1 MERKRVGLLLMSYGT
16 PKSIEEVEPYYT
28 HIRHGRKP
36 TPELLSD
43 LISRYQAIGDVNHF
57 AQITD
62 DQVTRLT
69 EEMNQQF
76 PNVEFVGYLGLKHA
90 HPFIEDAVTQM
101 HQDGITEAISLVL
114 APHYSTFSVKIY
126 NERAKQKADELGGLT
141 IHSVD
146 SWYQEARFI
155 QFWEE
160 GIRSIIDSFSEEER
174 EKTVVIFSA
183 HSLPERILKSND
195 PYPAQLEETAKLIA
209 EVAAIPHY
217 AVGWQSAGRT
227 PEPWL
232 GPDVQ
237 DLTRDLATKKGYN
250 RFVYCPVGFVAE
262 HLEVLYDN
270 DVECKA
276 VTDEL
281 GASYYRPPMP
291 NAGTAFIQC
300 LSEVVTKKM
309 VSVGVISCVD

>member
-1 MERKRVGLLLMSYGT
+1 MERKRVGLLLMAYGT
-16 PKSIEEVEPYYT
+16 PKSMEEIEPYYT
-28 HIRHGRKP
+28 HIRHGKKP
-36 TPELLSD
+36 TPEQLSD
-43 LISRYQAIGDVNHF
+43 LISRYQAVGDVNHF

-62 DQVTRLT
+62 DQVTRLS
-69 EEMNQQF
+69 EEMNRRF
-76 PNVEFVGYLGLKHA
+76 PDMEFVGYLGLKHA

-126 NERAKQKADELGGLT
+126 NERAKQQAATLGGLT

-146 SWYQEARFI
+146 SWYQEPRFI

-160 GIRSIIDSFSEEER
+160 GIRNIIDSFSEEAR
-174 EKTVVIFSA
+174 DKTVVIFSA

-195 PYPAQLEETAKLIA
+195 PYPAQLEETAKLITEAA
-209 EVAAIPHY
+209 EIPHY
-217 AVGWQSAGRT
+217 SVGWQSAGRT

-237 DLTRDLATKKGYN
+237 DLTRELAMDKGYN
-250 RFVYCPVGFVAE
+250 HFVYCPVGFVAE
-262 HLEVLYDN
+262 HLEVLFDN
-270 DVECKA
+270 DVECRA
-276 VTDEL
+276 VTDEI
-281 GASYYRPPMP
+281 GASYYRPTMP
-291 NAGTAFIQC
+291 NAGVEFIRC

-309 VSVGVISCVD
+309 LSAGVISRVN